1 MKKLSNS
8 PGEVQDFDDDIE
20 EIKKRIDLEK
30 DKEKHSIL
38 CAKLWHSYYHKGS
51 KFFGQGDYK
60 AALQQH
66 LKAVEFNEY
75 VEQIGVF
82 NLLMFVGIEYEK
94 ISEYDK
100 AIRYYKKLLYTD
112 NIEKDDKSM
121 LLQFIGQCFDKK
133 GEEKAAYDHFSEL
146 FTVNQSYDGGWYLL
160 YRYAKLAYKYR
171 DFGISKEYFNAA
183 LKITPA
189 SEKSYIQS
197 SLQYIGYILLENESY
212 KEAVAQFKKAL
223 KTKTGLDKVESEILS
238 GIAQAYFGQN
248 KFAKAIKYCNK
259 AIEKPHDEEISE
271 RSYFLLA
278 FCYSVKKNK
287 QKEQYFIDK
296 LQRLKPNSP
305 YLREL
310 IEEPP
315 GKLYDQ

>member
-1 MKKLSNS
+1 MKELSNS
-8 PGEVQDFDDDIE
+8 PGEVQNFDDDIE
-20 EIKKRIDLEK
+20 EIKKRIDFEK
-30 DKEKHSIL
+30 DNKKRSTL
-38 CAKLWHSYYHKGS
+38 CAQLWHSYYRKGS
-51 KFFGQGDYK
+51 DFFDQGDYE
-60 AALQQH
+60 AALQRH

-75 VEQIGVF
+75 VEQKAVF
-82 NLLMFVGIEYEK
+82 NLLMFIGIEYEK
-94 ISEYDK
+94 ISEYDQ
-100 AIRYYKKLLYTD
+100 AISYYQKLLDFD

-121 LLQFIGQCFDKK
+121 LLQFVGQCFDKK
-133 GEEKAAYDHFSEL
+133 GEKKAAYDCFSEL
-146 FTVNQSYDGGWYLL
+146 FTLNPSYDGGWYLL
-160 YRYAKLAYKYR
+160 YRYAKLAYEYR
-171 DFGISKEYFNAA
+171 DFSISQQYFNAA
-183 LKITPA
+183 LKKTPA
-189 SEKSYIQS
+189 IEKSYIQS
-197 SLQYIGYILLENESY
+197 SLQYLGYILLENESY
-212 KEAVAQFKKAL
+212 KEAIAQFKKAL
-223 KTKTGLDKVESEILS
+223 KTKSALDKVKSEILS

-315 GKLYDQ
+315 GKIYGQ